1 MIGDIQIEQ
10 RIVDLLE
17 ENYERLR
24 LESGQALTENV
35 KQAALQ
41 QVIFYFR
48 KLRHIAENVTDTE
61 VRLTLPNQKTAQ
73 ARPFTIEGIVDIIHE
88 ADETWM
94 YDLKTHDADYIEGHK
109 YLYEEQL
116 DVYSHIWQE
125 LRQNKLDRT
134 AIISTV
140 LPSKLRQA
148 VQKGDEKRIAKEIQE
163 WRPVIEIPFEQN
175 KVALAIENFAN
186 VVDKIENHEFSP
198 PSLMTLKER
207 VPGKKSSY
215 LTNMCRNCDV
225 RFSCKPYRQHM
236 LESVQGNES
245 QLLRYIATVGE
256 DLEMAESLDAN
267 LKMDKIETIMR
278 SENDY

>member
-1 MIGDIQIEQ
+1 MIDTLMIEQ
-10 RIVDLLE
+10 RIAELLE

-24 LESGQALTENV
+24 LESGQALTENI

-61 VRLTLPNQKTAQ
+61 VRLTLPNQQTPVG
-73 ARPFTIEGIVDIIHE
+73 RPFTIEGIVDIIQE
-88 ADETWM
+88 GNETWM

-116 DVYSHIWQE
+116 DVYAHIWQE
-125 LRQNKLDRT
+125 LRQNKLDKT

-148 VQKGDEKRIAKEIQE
+148 IQKDDYRKIAKEIEE
-163 WRPVIEIPFEQN
+163 WKPVIEIPFEQN
-175 KVALAIENFAN
+175 KVSLAIENFAR
-186 VVDKIENHEFSP
+186 VVDQIENHEFSP
-198 PSLMTLKER
+198 PSLIELKER
-207 VPGKKSSY
+207 VPGKKSNY

-236 LESVQGNES
+236 MESVQGNES
-245 QLLRYIATVGE
+245 QLLRYISTVGD
-256 DLEMAESLDAN
+256 DLEVAESLDAN
-267 LKMDKIETIMR
+267 LQMNKIDTFTR
-278 SENDY
+278 RENDN

>member
-1 MIGDIQIEQ
+1 MIDTSIVEQ
-10 RIVDLLE
+10 RIAELLE

-61 VRLTLPNQKTAQ
+61 VRLTLPNQQTHVG
-73 ARPFTIEGIVDIIHE
+73 RPFTIEGIVDIIQE
-88 ADETWM
+88 GNETWM

-116 DVYSHIWQE
+116 DVYAHIWQE
-125 LRQNKLDRT
+125 LRQNKLDKT

-148 VQKGDEKRIAKEIQE
+148 IQKDDYKKIAKEIEE
-163 WRPVIEIPFEQN
+163 WKPVIEIPFEQN
-175 KVALAIENFAN
+175 KVSLAIENFAR
-186 VVDKIENHEFSP
+186 VVDQIENHEFFP
-198 PSLMTLKER
+198 PSLLDLKER
-207 VPGKKSSY
+207 VPGKKSNY

-236 LESVQGNES
+236 MESVQGNES
-245 QLLRYIATVGE
+245 QLLRYIATVGD
-256 DLEMAESLDAN
+256 DLEVAESLDAN
-267 LKMDKIETIMR
+267 MDLTKIDRMMKGQ
-278 SENDY
+278 ND